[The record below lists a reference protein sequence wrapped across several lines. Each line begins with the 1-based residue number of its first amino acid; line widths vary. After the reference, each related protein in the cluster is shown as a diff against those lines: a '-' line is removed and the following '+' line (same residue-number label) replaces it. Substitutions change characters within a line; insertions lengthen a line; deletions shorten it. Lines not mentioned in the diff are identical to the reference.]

1 MPSKNYSL
9 PTKMQIQKHSITS
22 LSQYWVDKEY
32 LIEELPIKR
41 IMINIESGTPLK
53 LESISLP
60 AWAIHHGIDEC
71 ILVPSECVPRNY
83 QGDKNNLWKE
93 IDWFLAIFLL
103 IECWHERLWENK
115 FGPIHSYSFRLKGWD
130 ERAWERAW
138 VNRIGL
144 FLREWAAFK
153 ISESSE
159 HLFGKKDEA
168 EIKMTHD
175 VDAIKKTWAIRFKQ
189 AVFILFNAF
198 RALLNGNFLTAARK
212 IKKSLIFLFT
222 NENWMV
228 FNKLLAYEK
237 DVNVKSTFHFYGD
250 LQKKNLKKMLI
261 DPGYRINS
269 NVLKNVISDVLSD
282 NHEIGLHP
290 SFESWNNIED
300 LKRQKRALED
310 ASGRAIVNVRQHWL
324 RFSWNSTWACQEA
337 VGLKLDSTLM
347 FNDRPGFRNSCSLV
361 WHPWNVNKNQT
372 HKIQAISSIL
382 MDSHIHDYLELEDN
396 ERENIMSY
404 WIKECRIVSGK
415 SAVLWHPHTLTK
427 DYGWSDSFLKLL
439 GLINRRSE

>member
-1 MPSKNYSL
+1 MSSNNYSL
-9 PTKMQIQKHSITS
+9 PTKLEIQNHSIRS
-22 LSQYWVDKEY
+22 LSQYWINKEY
-32 LIEELPIKR
+32 LIEKLPIKR
-41 IMINIESGTPLK
+41 VMINIDSGTPLRM
-53 LESISLP
+53 ESISLP
-60 AWAIHHGIDEC
+60 AWAIHHGIEGC

-83 QGDKNNLWKE
+83 QGDKKNLWKE

-115 FGPIHSYSFRLKGWD
+115 FGPIHSYSLRLKGWD

-144 FLREWAAFK
+144 FLREWAAHK
-153 ISESSE
+153 IGEPNE
-159 HLFGKKDEA
+159 HLFGKKDKA

-189 AVFILFNAF
+189 TAFILFNAF
-198 RALLNGNFLTAARK
+198 RALLHGNFLTAARK
-212 IKKSLIFLFT
+212 IKKSLFFFFT

-237 DVNVKSTFHFYGD
+237 DANVKSTFHFYGD
-250 LQKKNLKKMLI
+250 LQKKSLKKMLI

-269 NVLKNVISDVLSD
+269 NVLKNVLSDVLSY

-290 SFESWNNIED
+290 GYESWNNIED
-300 LKRQKRALED
+300 LRRQKKALED

-337 VGLKLDSTLM
+337 VGLKLDATLM
-347 FNDRPGFRNSCSLV
+347 FNDRPGFRQSSAIYNN
-361 WHPWNVNKNQT
+361 PWDTDVNKKYNIKSLPT
-372 HKIQAISSIL
+372 II
-382 MDSHIHDYLELEDN
+382 MDSHLYDYNSFTDKEINTEIKKWIN
-396 ERENIMSY
+396 EV
-404 WIKECRIVSGK
+404 IKVHGSA
-415 SAVLWHPHTLTK
+415 AVLWHPHTLSK
-427 DYGWSDSFLKLL
+427 SYGWENGFINLL
-439 GLINRRSE
+439 NILIMINL